1 MTSTFRVHGLDCADE
16 AAELREALQSRPG
29 VRELSFDL
37 LRGLM
42 IVEHDESAISRDDLI
57 AAVSK
62 IGLRAELWCDAC
74 PVEGAASEPQRGW
87 RSVVTVASGVL
98 LGVGVVVQGLTGGWS
113 ALLGAPESPPPI
125 LAKALFIA
133 SAIIGGSLV
142 LPKAWL
148 ALRRGRLDMNVLMTV
163 AVAGAIGIGEFSEA
177 ATVAFLFAVSLA
189 LEAWSVGRARR
200 AVEALMTLTPDTAR
214 VLQADGSEATL
225 PVSDIDIGTRL
236 VVRPGEKFPLDGHI
250 VKGETTVNQAPITGE
265 SAPVPKRP
273 NDEVFAGTI
282 NQDGAVEIEATKR
295 ADDSTL
301 ARIVRLVADAQRKRA
316 PTEQWVETFA
326 RRYTPS
332 VMTLA
337 VAVML
342 LPPLVAGASWSH
354 WFYQGLV
361 LLVIACPC
369 ALVISTPVSFVAAL
383 TSAAHQGV
391 LVKGASFL
399 ELASKLKAIA
409 LDKTGTL
416 TAGRPEVK
424 EVVAL
429 SGHTEREVIEIAAA
443 IEARSQHPL
452 AEAIVRHA
460 ESLGVKSKP
469 ADDFQAIGGK
479 GATAKLDG
487 ETVWIGSHR
496 AFEQRG
502 EETPELHERMEE
514 LAARGYSVVV
524 IAAHEHVCGLIA
536 LGDVIRPNAKDAL
549 AAMHRAGVKQ
559 LVMLTGD
566 NAGVANKVA
575 SEVGLDD
582 VRAELLPEDKVAA
595 VEELVSRHGAV
606 GMIGDGVND
615 APAMARASLGIAM
628 GAAGTDAALETA
640 DIALMSDDLS
650 RVAWLIDHSH
660 RTLRVIRQN
669 ITASL
674 GVKAVFV
681 VLTILGHA
689 NLWTAIA
696 ADMGVSLAV
705 VFNALRLL
713 RSNSSTASD
722 RRSTRMPLPS
732 PKI

>member
-1 MTSTFRVHGLDCADE
+1 MTISRYQVQGLDCAEE
-16 AAELREALQSRPG
+16 AAVLRDTVGKLPG
-29 VRELSFDL
+29 VTELSFDV

-42 IVEHDESAISRDDLI
+42 IVDHDP
-57 AAVSK
+57 AAVSDEGIVETVAK
-62 IGLRAELWCDAC
+62 TGMRAEVLGETLERD
-74 PVEGAASEPQRGW
+74 GSQDRGNRGW
-87 RSVVTVASGVL
+87 KTLVTLGSGIALGFALIAHGFMSGWAAVIGATEDEIPPLVVGLYL
-98 LGVGVVVQGLTGGWS
+98 LST
-113 ALLGAPESPPPI
+113 ALGASP
-125 LAKALFIA
+125 
-133 SAIIGGSLV
+133 V
-142 LPKAWL
+142 LPKAWF
-148 ALRRGRLDMNVLMTV
+148 ALRGWRLDINVLMVV
-163 AVAGAIGIGEFSEA
+163 AVTGAIGIGEFSEA
-177 ATVAFLFAVSLA
+177 ATVSFLFAVSLA

-200 AVEALMTLTPDTAR
+200 AVEALMKLTPETAR
-214 VLQADGSEATL
+214 VLRPDGSEVTL
-225 PVSDIDIGTRL
+225 PAKDVNVGDTL
-236 VVRPGEKFPLDGHI
+236 VVRPGEKFPLDGR
-250 VKGETTVNQAPITGE
+250 VLKGETTVNQAPITGE
-265 SAPVPKRP
+265 SVPVPKQP
-273 NDEVFAGTI
+273 GHDVFAGTI
-282 NQDGAVEIEATKR
+282 NQDGAIEVETTKR

-301 ARIVRLVADAQRKRA
+301 SRIIRLVADAQRKRA
-316 PTEQWVETFA
+316 PIEQWVETFA
-326 RRYTPS
+326 RRYTPA
-332 VMTLA
+332 VMALA

-342 LPPLVAGASWSH
+342 LPPLLAGASWSY

-383 TSAAHQGV
+383 ASAAHQGV

-399 ELASKLKAIA
+399 EVASKLKAIA

-416 TAGRPEVK
+416 TVGRPEVK

-429 SGHTEREVIEIAAA
+429 SGHTEHEVLEIAAA
-443 IEARSQHPL
+443 IDARSQHPL

-460 ESLGVKSKP
+460 ESLGLKPKP
-469 ADDFQAIGGK
+469 AEDFQAISGK

-487 ETVWIGSHR
+487 QPVWIGSHR

-502 EETPELHERMEE
+502 QETPELHERMEE
-514 LAARGYSVVV
+514 LAARGHSVVV

-536 LGDVIRPNAKDAL
+536 LGDAIRPNAKDAL
-549 AAMHRAGVKQ
+549 AAMHRAGIER

-566 NAGVANKVA
+566 NSAAAKKVA

-582 VRAELLPEDKVAA
+582 VRAELLPEDKIAA
-595 VEELVSRHGAV
+595 IEELVASHGIV

-650 RVAWLIDHSH
+650 RVAWLIAHSH
-660 RTLRVIRQN
+660 RTLRIIRQN

-681 VLTILGHA
+681 LLTILGHA

-713 RSNSSTASD
+713 RTAD
-722 RRSTRMPLPS
+722 NC
-732 PKI
+732 

>member
-1 MTSTFRVHGLDCADE
+1 MTTSRFRVQGLDCSEE
-16 AAELREALQSRPG
+16 ATALRGTVGKLPG
-29 VRELSFDL
+29 VAELSFDV
-37 LRGLM
+37 LRGM
-42 IVEHDESAISRDDLI
+42 MVVEHD
-57 AAVSK
+57 AATVSMAR
-62 IGLRAELWCDAC
+62 IVETVAGTGMRAEVWQDTSQ
-74 PVEGAASEPQRGW
+74 AADPQVGDGRRW
-87 RSVVTVASGVL
+87 KTWVTVGSGMALGFGFVIHGILSGWAKAIGTAEAEIPVAVAGMYL
-98 LGVGVVVQGLTGGWS
+98 LST
-113 ALLGAPESPPPI
+113 ALGASP
-125 LAKALFIA
+125 
-133 SAIIGGSLV
+133 V
-142 LPKAWL
+142 LPKAWF
-148 ALRRGRLDMNVLMTV
+148 ALRGRRLDMNVLMIV
-163 AVAGAIGIGEFSEA
+163 AVVGAIGIGESSEA
-177 ATVAFLFAVSLA
+177 ATVSFLFAVSLA

-214 VLQADGSEATL
+214 VLRPDGSEITQPASEVNVGDT
-225 PVSDIDIGTRL
+225 L
-236 VVRPGEKFPLDGHI
+236 VVRPGEKFPLDGRV

-265 SAPVPKRP
+265 SVPVAKHPG
-273 NDEVFAGTI
+273 DDVFAGTI
-282 NQDGAVEIEATKR
+282 NQDGAVEVVTTKR

-301 ARIVRLVADAQRKRA
+301 ARIIRLVTDAQRKRA

-332 VMTLA
+332 VMALA
-337 VAVML
+337 VAIML
-342 LPPLVAGASWSH
+342 LPPLVAEASWSH

-391 LVKGASFL
+391 LVKGAGYL
-399 ELASKLKAIA
+399 EVASKLKALA

-416 TAGRPEVK
+416 TVGRPEVK
-424 EVVAL
+424 VIVAL
-429 SGHTEREVIEIAAA
+429 SGHTEHEVLDIAAA

-460 ESLGVKSKP
+460 ESLGLKPKP
-469 ADDFQAIGGK
+469 AEDFQAISGK

-487 ETVWIGSHR
+487 QSVWIGSHR

-502 EETPELHERMEE
+502 EETPELHDRMEQ
-514 LAARGYSVVV
+514 LSAQGYSVVV

-536 LGDVIRPNAKDAL
+536 LGDQIRPNAKAAL
-549 AAMHRAGVKQ
+549 AAMHKAGIKQ

-566 NAGVANKVA
+566 NPGVAKKVA
-575 SEVGLDD
+575 AEVGLDD
-582 VRAELLPEDKVAA
+582 VRAELLPEDKVTAI
-595 VEELVSRHGAV
+595 EELVSQYHIV

-640 DIALMSDDLS
+640 DLALMSDDLS
-650 RVAWLIDHSH
+650 RVAWLIAHSH
-660 RTLRVIRQN
+660 RTLRIIRQN

-696 ADMGVSLAV
+696 ADTGVSLAV

-713 RSNSSTASD
+713 RISGKA
-722 RRSTRMPLPS
+722 
-732 PKI
+732 K

>member
-1 MTSTFRVHGLDCADE
+1 MKTSRYRVQGLDCAEE
-16 AAELREALQSRPG
+16 ATTLRNTVGKLPG
-29 VRELSFDL
+29 VAELSFDV
-37 LRGLM
+37 LRGMM
-42 IVEHDESAISRDDLI
+42 IVEHEPAISDERI
-57 AAVSK
+57 
-62 IGLRAELWCDAC
+62 
-74 PVEGAASEPQRGW
+74 VE
-87 RSVVTVASGVL
+87 TVASTGMRAEVWQDTAQVADTQDGHGRQWKTWTTIGSGAA
-98 LGVGVVVQGLTGGWS
+98 LGLGFVIHGILTGWVVAIGAADAHIPIAVIAMYLVS
-113 ALLGAPESPPPI
+113 IALGASP
-125 LAKALFIA
+125 
-133 SAIIGGSLV
+133 V
-142 LPKAWL
+142 LPKAWF
-148 ALRRGRLDMNVLMTV
+148 ALRGWRLDINVLMTV

-177 ATVAFLFAVSLA
+177 ATVAFLFAVSIA
-189 LEAWSVGRARR
+189 VEAWSVGRARR
-200 AVEALMTLTPDTAR
+200 AVEALMKLTPDTAR
-214 VLQADGSEATL
+214 VLGPDGSEITQPAGEVNVGDT
-225 PVSDIDIGTRL
+225 L
-236 VVRPGEKFPLDGHI
+236 VVRPGEKFPLDGRVH
-250 VKGETTVNQAPITGE
+250 KGETTVNQAPITGE
-265 SAPVPKRP
+265 SVPVAKRP
-273 NDEVFAGTI
+273 GDDVFAGTI
-282 NQDGAVEIEATKR
+282 NQDGAVEVETTKR

-301 ARIVRLVADAQRKRA
+301 ARIIRLVTDAQRKRA

-332 VMTLA
+332 VMMLA

-342 LPPLVAGASWSH
+342 LPPLLAGASWSH

-391 LVKGASFL
+391 LVKGAGYL
-399 ELASKLKAIA
+399 EVASKLRAIA

-416 TAGRPEVK
+416 TIGRPEVK
-424 EVVAL
+424 EIVAL
-429 SGHTEREVIEIAAA
+429 SGHTDNEVLEIAAS

-460 ESLGVKSKP
+460 ESLGLKPKP
-469 ADDFQAIGGK
+469 AEDFQAISGK

-487 ETVWIGSHR
+487 QPVWIGSHR

-514 LAARGYSVVV
+514 LAARGHSVVV

-536 LGDVIRPNAKDAL
+536 LGDTIRPNAKDAL
-549 AAMHRAGVKQ
+549 AALHRAGIER

-566 NAGVANKVA
+566 NPGVAKKVA

-582 VRAELLPEDKVAA
+582 VRAELLPEDKIAA
-595 VEELVSRHGAV
+595 IEELVASHGIV

-650 RVAWLIDHSH
+650 RVAWLIGHSH
-660 RTLRVIRQN
+660 RTLRIIRQN
-669 ITASL
+669 VTASL

-696 ADMGVSLAV
+696 ADTGVSLAV

-713 RSNSSTASD
+713 RTDGSTAEV
-722 RRSTRMPLPS
+722 
-732 PKI
+732 

>member
-1 MTSTFRVHGLDCADE
+1 MRNTLRIHGLDCADE
-16 AAELREALQSRPG
+16 AIPLREALQSRPG

-42 IVEHDESAISRDDLI
+42 IVEHDEATISRDDLL
-57 AAVSK
+57 AAVAS
-62 IGLRAELWCDAC
+62 IGFRAELNCEVC
-74 PVEGAASEPQRGW
+74 PVDGSASEPRRGW
-87 RSVVTVASGVL
+87 RSFVTVTSGVL
-98 LGVGVVVQGLTGGWS
+98 LAAGIVVQGLTGGWP
-113 ALLGAPESPPPI
+113 ALLGASESPPPI

-133 SAIIGGSLV
+133 SAIIGGSIV

-148 ALRRGRLDMNVLMTV
+148 ALRRGRLDMNVLMTA
-163 AVAGAIGIGEFSEA
+163 AVAGAIGIGEFSES

-200 AVEALMTLTPDTAR
+200 AVEALMKLAPDTAR
-214 VLQADGSEATL
+214 VLSPDGSEIERPASEVNVGDT
-225 PVSDIDIGTRL
+225 L
-236 VVRPGEKFPLDGHI
+236 VVRPGEKFPLDGR
-250 VKGETTVNQAPITGE
+250 VRKGETTVNQAPITGE
-265 SAPVPKRP
+265 SVPVPKQP
-273 NDEVFAGTI
+273 GDEVFAGTI
-282 NQDGAVEIEATKR
+282 NQDGAIEVETTKR

-301 ARIVRLVADAQRKRA
+301 ARIIRLVTDAQRKRS

-326 RRYTPS
+326 RYYTPS
-332 VMTLA
+332 VMGLA

-342 LPPLVAGASWSH
+342 LPPLVAGASWSY

-383 TSAAHQGV
+383 ASAANQGV

-399 ELASKLKAIA
+399 EVASKLKAIA

-429 SGHTEREVIEIAAA
+429 SGHTEHEVIEIAAA

-460 ESLGVKSKP
+460 ESLGVKPKP
-469 ADDFQAIGGK
+469 AEDFQAIGGK

-536 LGDVIRPNAKDAL
+536 LGDAIRPNAKEAL
-549 AAMHRAGVKQ
+549 AAMHRAGIER
-559 LVMLTGD
+559 LIMLTGD
-566 NAGVANKVA
+566 NSGVANKVA

-582 VRAELLPEDKVAA
+582 VRAELLPEDKVTA
-595 VEELVSRHGAV
+595 VEELVSRHRIV

-650 RVAWLIDHSH
+650 RVAWLIAHSH
-660 RTLRVIRQN
+660 RTLRIIRQN

-681 VLTILGHA
+681 LLTILGHA
-689 NLWTAIA
+689 TLWLAIA

-705 VFNALRLL
+705 VFNAMRLL
-713 RSNSSTASD
+713 GAGSKSSKSSHVAAMRQTW
-722 RRSTRMPLPS
+722 
-732 PKI
+732 

>member
-1 MTSTFRVHGLDCADE
+1 MTTTLRVHGLDCADE
-16 AAELREALQSRPG
+16 AIPLREALESQPG

-42 IVEHDESAISRDDLI
+42 IVEHDEATITSDDLM
-57 AAVSK
+57 AAVAT
-62 IGLRAELWCDAC
+62 IGFRAELMCDVC
-74 PVEGAASEPQRGW
+74 PVEGSASEPHRGW
-87 RSVVTVASGVL
+87 RSVVTIASGLL
-98 LGVGVVVQGLTGGWS
+98 LGAGFVVQGLTGGWP
-113 ALLGAPESPPPI
+113 ALLGTSESPPSM
-125 LAKALFIA
+125 LVRGLFIA
-133 SAIIGGSLV
+133 AAIIGGSIV

-148 ALRRGRLDMNVLMTV
+148 ALRRGRLDMNVLMMV

-177 ATVAFLFAVSLA
+177 AMVAFLFAVSLA
-189 LEAWSVGRARR
+189 LETWSVGRARR
-200 AVEALMTLTPDTAR
+200 AVEALMKLTPDTAR
-214 VLQADGSEATL
+214 VLRPDGSE
-225 PVSDIDIGTRL
+225 VSVLAKEVNVGDKLI
-236 VVRPGEKFPLDGHI
+236 VRPGEKFPLDGR
-250 VKGETTVNQAPITGE
+250 VLKGETTVNQAPITGE
-265 SAPVPKRP
+265 SVPVPKSP
-273 NDEVFAGTI
+273 GDDVFAGTI
-282 NQDGAVEIEATKR
+282 NQDGAVELETTKR

-301 ARIVRLVADAQRKRA
+301 ARIVRMVTAAQRKRS
-316 PTEQWVETFA
+316 PTEQWVEVFA
-326 RRYTPS
+326 RRYTPT
-332 VMTLA
+332 VMALA

-342 LPPLVAGASWSH
+342 VPPLIAGASWSH

-369 ALVISTPVSFVAAL
+369 ALVISTPISFVAAL
-383 TSAAHQGV
+383 ASAANQGV
-391 LVKGASFL
+391 LVKGASYL
-399 ELASKLKAIA
+399 ELASRLKAIA

-416 TAGRPEVK
+416 TVGRPEVK

-429 SGHTEREVIEIAAA
+429 NGHTEHEVLDIAAA

-460 ESLGVKSKP
+460 KSLGLSP
-469 ADDFQAIGGK
+469 ASAEDFQAISGK
-479 GATAKLDG
+479 GATAKLNG
-487 ETVWIGSHR
+487 QPVWIGSHR

-502 EETPELHERMEE
+502 EETPELHNRMEQ
-514 LAARGYSVVV
+514 LAARGHSVVV
-524 IAAHEHVCGLIA
+524 IAAHEHVCGLIG
-536 LGDVIRPNAKDAL
+536 LGDAIRPNAKDAL
-549 AAMHRAGVKQ
+549 TAMHQAGIER
-559 LVMLTGD
+559 LVMLSGD
-566 NAGVANKVA
+566 NSAAAANVALA
-575 SEVGLDD
+575 VGIDD

-595 VEELVSRHGAV
+595 IEELVSRHGIV

-650 RVAWLIDHSH
+650 RVAWLIAHSH
-660 RTLRVIRQN
+660 RTLRIIRQN

-681 VLTILGHA
+681 LLTILGHA

-713 RSNSSTASD
+713 RISD
-722 RRSTRMPLPS
+722 DRMMAGETVRERRDGR
-732 PKI
+732 

>member
-1 MTSTFRVHGLDCADE
+1 MTTTLRVHGLDCADE
-16 AAELREALQSRPG
+16 AAELREALQSRVG
-29 VRELSFDL
+29 VRELSFDV

-42 IVEHDESAISRDDLI
+42 IVEHDESAISRGDLI
-57 AAVSK
+57 AAVAA
-62 IGLRAELWCDAC
+62 IGLRAE
-74 PVEGAASEPQRGW
+74 PHREQAATEANATEPQHRGW
-87 RSVVTVASGVL
+87 RSAVTVASGL
-98 LGVGVVVQGLTGGWS
+98 
-113 ALLGAPESPPPI
+113 LLGAGFAVQLLTDGWSSVLGASESPPS
-125 LAKALFIA
+125 LVVRAMFIA
-133 SAIIGGSLV
+133 SAIIGGSIV
-142 LPKAWL
+142 LSKAWL
-148 ALRRGRLDMNVLMTV
+148 ALRRERLDMNVLMIV

-214 VLQADGSEATL
+214 VLRPDGSEITQPASEVNVGDT
-225 PVSDIDIGTRL
+225 L
-236 VVRPGEKFPLDGHI
+236 VVRPGEKFPLDGR
-250 VKGETTVNQAPITGE
+250 VLKGETTVNQAPITGE
-265 SAPVPKRP
+265 SVPVAKRP
-273 NDEVFAGTI
+273 GDDVFAGTI
-282 NQDGAVEIEATKR
+282 NQDGAVEVVTTKR

-301 ARIVRLVADAQRKRA
+301 ARIIRLVTDAQRKRA

-326 RRYTPS
+326 RRYTPG
-332 VMTLA
+332 VMALA

-383 TSAAHQGV
+383 ASAAHQGV
-391 LVKGASFL
+391 LIKGAGYL
-399 ELASKLKAIA
+399 ELASRLRALA

-429 SGHTEREVIEIAAA
+429 SGHTEHETLEIAAA

-460 ESLGVKSKP
+460 ESLGLKPKP

-502 EETPELHERMEE
+502 EETPELHDRMEQ
-514 LAARGYSVVV
+514 LAARGNSVVV
-524 IAAHEHVCGLIA
+524 IAAHDHVCGLIA
-536 LGDVIRPNAKDAL
+536 LGDQIRPNAKDAL
-549 AAMHRAGVKQ
+549 AAMHKAGIKQ

-566 NAGVANKVA
+566 NPSVAKKVA
-575 SEVGLDD
+575 AEVGLDD
-582 VRAELLPEDKVAA
+582 VRAELLPEDKVTAI
-595 VEELVSRHGAV
+595 EELVARHHIV

-650 RVAWLIDHSH
+650 RVAWLIAHSH
-660 RTLRVIRQN
+660 RTLRIIRQN

-681 VLTILGHA
+681 LLTILGHA
-689 NLWTAIA
+689 TLWLAIA
-696 ADMGVSLAV
+696 ADMGVSFAV

-713 RSNSSTASD
+713 HSGATTLTGPRPTQMTVAV
-722 RRSTRMPLPS
+722 
-732 PKI
+732 

>member
-1 MTSTFRVHGLDCADE
+1 MSVTTSRFQVQGLDCAEE
-16 AAELREALQSRPG
+16 ATALRNTVGKLPG
-29 VRELSFDL
+29 VSELSFDV
-37 LRGLM
+37 LRGMM
-42 IVEHDESAISRDDLI
+42 IVEHEP
-57 AAVSK
+57 AVSDERIVETVARTGMRAK
-62 IGLRAELWCDAC
+62 VWRDTAQDADKRDGHGRRWKTWVTIGS
-74 PVEGAASEPQRGW
+74 GAA
-87 RSVVTVASGVL
+87 
-98 LGVGVVVQGLTGGWS
+98 LGVGFLIHGFMHGWTEAIGAVESDFPAAVVAMYLLST
-113 ALLGAPESPPPI
+113 ALGASP
-125 LAKALFIA
+125 
-133 SAIIGGSLV
+133 V
-142 LPKAWL
+142 LPKAWF
-148 ALRRGRLDMNVLMTV
+148 ALRGWRLDMNVLMTV
-163 AVAGAIGIGEFSEA
+163 AVAGAIAIGELSEA
-177 ATVAFLFAVSLA
+177 ATVSFLFALSLA

-200 AVEALMTLTPDTAR
+200 AIEALMKLTPDTAR
-214 VLQADGSEATL
+214 VLRPDGSEVML
-225 PVSDIDIGTRL
+225 PASEVNVGDKL
-236 VVRPGEKFPLDGHI
+236 VVRPGEKFPLDGK
-250 VKGETTVNQAPITGE
+250 VLKGETTVNQAPITGE
-265 SAPVPKRP
+265 SVPVAKQPG
-273 NDEVFAGTI
+273 DDVFAGTI
-282 NQDGAVEIEATKR
+282 NQDGAVEVETTKR

-301 ARIVRLVADAQRKRA
+301 ARIVRLVTDAQRKRS

-326 RRYTPS
+326 RYYTPS
-332 VMTLA
+332 VMALA

-342 LPPLVAGASWSH
+342 LPPLLLAEASWSN

-369 ALVISTPVSFVAAL
+369 ALVISTPVSVVAAL
-383 TSAAHQGV
+383 ASAANQGV
-391 LVKGASFL
+391 LVKGASYL
-399 ELASKLKAIA
+399 ELASKLKALA

-424 EVVAL
+424 AVVAL
-429 SGHTEREVIEIAAA
+429 SGHTEHETLEIAAA

-460 ESLGVKSKP
+460 ESQGLKPKP
-469 ADDFQAIGGK
+469 AEDFQAIGGK
-479 GATAKLDG
+479 GATAKLNG

-502 EETPELHERMEE
+502 EETPELHDRMEQ
-514 LAARGYSVVV
+514 LAARGHSVVV

-549 AAMHRAGVKQ
+549 ASMHKAGIKQ

-566 NAGVANKVA
+566 NPGVAKKVA
-575 SEVGLDD
+575 AEVGLDD

-595 VEELVSRHGAV
+595 IEELVSQHHIV

-660 RTLRVIRQN
+660 RTLRIIRQN
-669 ITASL
+669 IIASL

-681 VLTILGHA
+681 VLTIFGHA
-689 NLWTAIA
+689 TLWLAIA

-713 RSNSSTASD
+713 RTGSADS
-722 RRSTRMPLPS
+722 
-732 PKI
+732 